1 MPKQQRRGH
10 GGLVLACAAVLVL
23 GALHAGT
30 SFLQPTRSPSRREIL
45 AGGAGALAAALGAAP
60 SPAYELPPLGYDYD
74 ALEPVI
80 DKETMMFHHDKH
92 HATYIGGINKAFGE
106 GEAQPPLLDLIKG
119 AIKSGK
125 KPYRNAG
132 GGVWNHDFFWL
143 EMTKPGTGGAPSAK
157 LQAAIDE
164 AFGSMDGLKEKFAA
178 GAAPAALFGS
188 GWAWVVV
195 KDGKL
200 EFTTTANQDNPLMEG
215 VDAVEG
221 IPILGL
227 DVWEHAYYLKY
238 QNRRPDYVA
247 AWWDV
252 VNWNQVN
259 SWYEGALEGKAP
271 VVDAPPAAA
280 ALVGRKG
287 VNSKS
292 EAPPAGGAFSFKFNL
307 ESAVKFGS

>member
-1 MPKQQRRGH
+1 M
-10 GGLVLACAAVLVL
+10 V
-23 GALHAGT
+23 
-30 SFLQPTRSPSRREIL
+30 
-45 AGGAGALAAALGAAP
+45 GAAP
-60 SPAYELPPLGYDYD
+60 PATAYELPPLPYGYD
-74 ALEPVI
+74 ALEPSI
-80 DKETMMFHHDKH
+80 DKETMTFHHDKH
-92 HATYIGGINKAFGE
+92 HATYIAGINKALE
-106 GEAQPPLLDLIKG
+106 GENEPPLLDLIKG

-143 EMTKPGTGGAPSAK
+143 EMAPTGTGGAPSAK
-157 LQAAIDE
+157 LTEAINA
-164 AFGSMDGLKEKFAA
+164 AFGSMDGLKEKFNT

-238 QNRRPDYVA
+238 QNRRPEYIG

-259 SWYEGALEGKAP
+259 TWYEDALAGKAP
-271 VVDAPPAAA
+271 VVDAPAAAA
-280 ALVGRKG
+280 ALVGRKAPKAQKSWL
-287 VNSKS
+287 NSFGMKLNF
-292 EAPPAGGAFSFKFNL
+292 ETNV
-307 ESAVKFGS
+307 EFGS